1 MIDFY
6 GCLSKRVKNL
16 MLIIR
21 KACCLLANTF
31 FSRLELIEKS
41 PGVNVLKIKGKPEIP
56 TFWNLCDFIKGRR
69 L

>member
-1 MIDFY
+1 
-6 GCLSKRVKNL
+6 